1 VLTSKLLVG
10 GQAKTTGSLN
20 NGPTFDKNNWTTTT
34 PWNRTTSQY
43 GNCFLKKNTKYFSWV
58 KVS

>member
-10 GQAKTTGSLN
+10 GLPKTTGSSN
-20 NGPTFDKNNWTTTT
+20 NGPTFDQKTTGQQQHLGTER
-34 PWNRTTSQY
+34 PVNMAIV
-43 GNCFLKKNTKYFSWV
+43 LKKNEKYFSWV